1 MSKYIRSFAAPLA
14 LSAALILGG
23 CTGDGDNS
31 DSLAQDTALAN
42 DLELAGRDTLA
53 QPGLSDVPAS
63 GGTTTPAPAAK
74 APATRSP
81 STTAKAPATKSP
93 TTTKSGNT
101 VTPGTTTRDETMGTL
116 PAGTTMTLAS
126 NERVCTNNKKVGDSF
141 TARLTESVTAGGVT
155 VPAGASAVIR
165 ITALQKSDNANQP
178 VVMKF
183 SVSTIH
189 YNGKSYP
196 ITAEVTS
203 AKVDQV
209 RTSSK
214 SDDAKKVVGGAVIG
228 AIAGQVLGKDTKGTV
243 IGAATGAAAGTA
255 VAMATGN
262 YEGCINE
269 GGTIAIRLTESAR
282 VAAE

>member
-1 MSKYIRSFAAPLA
+1 MTKYIRRFAAPLA
-14 LSAALILGG
+14 LSSAVFLGA
-23 CTGDGDNS
+23 CAGDADDQ
-31 DSLAQDTALAN
+31 DSLAMDSALASE
-42 DLELAGRDTLA
+42 LELAGSDTSA
-53 QPGLSDVPAS
+53 QPGLTDVPA
-63 GGTTTPAPAAK
+63 GGTTTAPRATTPARTGTSGNTASRSASTPAC
-74 APATRSP
+74 
-81 STTAKAPATKSP
+81 TTP
-93 TTTKSGNT
+93 SGNT
-101 VTPGTTTRDETMGTL
+101 VTRGTSTRDETTGTL
-116 PAGTTMTLAS
+116 PAGTSMTLAS
-126 NERVCTNNKKVGDSF
+126 NEKVCTNSRKVGDTF

-155 VPAGASAVIR
+155 VPAGATAVIR
-165 ITALQKSDNANQP
+165 ITALQRSDNVNDP
-178 VVMKF
+178 VIMKF
-183 SVSTIH
+183 AVSTIRI
-189 YNGKSYP
+189 NGTNYP

-209 RTSSK
+209 RSSTRT
-214 SDDAKKVVGGAVIG
+214 DDAKKVVGGAVLG

>member
-1 MSKYIRSFAAPLA
+1 MSKYIRRFAAPLA
-14 LSAALILGG
+14 LTAALVMGA
-23 CTGDGDNS
+23 CAGDGDDQ

-42 DLELAGRDTLA
+42 DLELAGADSTA
-53 QPGLSDVPAS
+53 QPGLTDVPA
-63 GGTTTPAPAAK
+63 GGSTPAATTPRTTTPRTTTPRTPAA
-74 APATRSP
+74 
-81 STTAKAPATKSP
+81 TTPR
-93 TTTKSGNT
+93 TTPSGNT
-101 VTPGTTTRDETMGTL
+101 VTPGTTTRGETLGTL
-116 PAGTTMTLAS
+116 PSGTTMTLAS
-126 NERVCTNNKKVGDSF
+126 NEKVCTNTKKVGDSF

-155 VPAGASAVIR
+155 VPAGATAVIR
-165 ITALQKSDNANQP
+165 ITALQRSDNAQDP

-183 SVSTIH
+183 SVSSIRI
-189 YNGKSYP
+189 NDKSYP

-209 RTSSK
+209 RSTTRK
-214 SDDAKKVVGGAVIG
+214 DDATKVIGGAVIG
-228 AIAGQVLGKDTKGTV
+228 AIAGQVLGKDTKGTI

>member
-1 MSKYIRSFAAPLA
+1 MSKYIRRFAAPLA
-14 LSAALILGG
+14 LTAALVMGG
-23 CTGDGDNS
+23 CAGDGDDQ

-42 DLELAGRDTLA
+42 DLELAGADSNA
-53 QPGLSDVPAS
+53 QPGLTDVPA
-63 GGTTTPAPAAK
+63 GGSTPAATTPRPSTTTP
-74 APATRSP
+74 R
-81 STTAKAPATKSP
+81 P
-93 TTTKSGNT
+93 TPSGNT
-101 VTPGTTTRDETMGTL
+101 VTPGTTTRGETLGTL
-116 PAGTTMTLAS
+116 PAGTSMTLAS
-126 NERVCTNNKKVGDSF
+126 NEKVCTNTRKVGDSF

-155 VPAGASAVIR
+155 VPAGATAVIR
-165 ITALQKSDNANQP
+165 ITALQRSDNAQDP

-183 SVSTIH
+183 AVSSIRF
-189 YNGKSYP
+189 NNVSYP

-209 RTSSK
+209 RSTTRK
-214 SDDAKKVVGGAVIG
+214 DDATKVIGGAVIG
-228 AIAGQVLGKDTKGTV
+228 AIAGQVIGKDTKGTI

>member
-1 MSKYIRSFAAPLA
+1 MSKYIRRFAAPLA
-14 LSAALILGG
+14 LTAALVMGA
-23 CTGDGDNS
+23 CAGDGDDQ
-31 DSLAQDTALAN
+31 DSLAADSALAN
-42 DLELAGRDTLA
+42 DLALAGADSTA
-53 QPGLSDVPAS
+53 QPGLTDVPA
-63 GGTTTPAPAAK
+63 GGSTPAATTPRTTTP
-74 APATRSP
+74 R
-81 STTAKAPATKSP
+81 TTTPRTPTP
-93 TTTKSGNT
+93 TTPRATPSGNT
-101 VTPGTTTRDETMGTL
+101 VTPGTSTRGETMGTL
-116 PAGTTMTLAS
+116 PSGTTMRLAS
-126 NERVCTNNKKVGDSF
+126 NEKVCTNTKKVGDSF

-155 VPAGASAVIR
+155 VPAGATAVIR
-165 ITALQKSDNANQP
+165 ITALQRSDNAQDP

-183 SVSTIH
+183 AVSSIR
-189 YNGKSYP
+189 YNDVSYP

-209 RTSSK
+209 RSTTRK
-214 SDDAKKVVGGAVIG
+214 DDATKVIGGAVIG

-269 GGTIAIRLTESAR
+269 GGVIAIRLTESAR

>member
-1 MSKYIRSFAAPLA
+1 MSKYIRRFAAPLA
-14 LSAALILGG
+14 LTAALVMGA
-23 CTGDGDNS
+23 CAGDGDDQ

-42 DLELAGRDTLA
+42 DLELAGADSNA
-53 QPGLSDVPAS
+53 QPGLTDVPAGS
-63 GGTTTPAPAAK
+63 GTTTAPRTTTPARTGTSGNTAS
-74 APATRSP
+74 RP
-81 STTAKAPATKSP
+81 STTRPRSTP
-93 TTTKSGNT
+93 SGNT
-101 VTPGTTTRDETMGTL
+101 VTPGTTTRNETMGTL
-116 PAGTTMTLAS
+116 PAGTTMSLAS
-126 NERVCTNNKKVGDSF
+126 NEKVCTNTKKVGDSF

-155 VPAGASAVIR
+155 VPAGATAVIR
-165 ITALQKSDNANQP
+165 ITALQRSDNAQDP

-183 SVSTIH
+183 AVSSIRF
-189 YNGKSYP
+189 NNVSYP

-209 RTSSK
+209 RSTTRK
-214 SDDAKKVVGGAVIG
+214 DDATKVIGGAVIG
-228 AIAGQVLGKDTKGTV
+228 AIAGQVLGKDTKGTI

>member
-1 MSKYIRSFAAPLA
+1 MSKYIRRFAAPLA
-14 LSAALILGG
+14 LTAALVMGA
-23 CTGDGDNS
+23 CAGDGDDQ

-42 DLELAGRDTLA
+42 DLELAGADSTA
-53 QPGLSDVPAS
+53 QPGLTDVPAG
-63 GGTTTPAPAAK
+63 GGTTTPP
-74 APATRSP
+74 R
-81 STTAKAPATKSP
+81 
-93 TTTKSGNT
+93 TTTPAPTKTTPSGNT
-101 VTPGTTTRDETMGTL
+101 VTPGNTTRGETMGTL
-116 PAGTTMTLAS
+116 PAGTSMTLAS
-126 NERVCTNNKKVGDSF
+126 NEKVCTNTKKVGDSF

-155 VPAGASAVIR
+155 VPAGATAVIR
-165 ITALQKSDNANQP
+165 ITALQRSDNAQDP

-183 SVSTIH
+183 AVSSIR
-189 YNGKSYP
+189 YNNTSYP

-209 RTSSK
+209 RSSTRK
-214 SDDAKKVVGGAVIG
+214 DDATKVIGGAVIG
-228 AIAGQVLGKDTKGTV
+228 AIAGQVLGKDTKGTI

>member
-1 MSKYIRSFAAPLA
+1 MSKYIRRFAAPLA
-14 LSAALILGG
+14 LTAALVMGA
-23 CTGDGDNS
+23 CAGDGDDQ
-31 DSLAQDTALAN
+31 DSLAADSALAS
-42 DLELAGRDTLA
+42 DLALAGADSNA
-53 QPGLSDVPAS
+53 QPGLTDVPA
-63 GGTTTPAPAAK
+63 GGTTPAA
-74 APATRSP
+74 
-81 STTAKAPATKSP
+81 TTPR
-93 TTTKSGNT
+93 TTTPRTTTPRPAATTPRPTPSGNT
-101 VTPGTTTRDETMGTL
+101 VTPGATTRGETMGTL
-116 PAGTTMTLAS
+116 PAGTSMTLAA
-126 NERVCTNNKKVGDSF
+126 NEKICTNTKKVGDSF

-155 VPAGASAVIR
+155 VPAGATAVIR
-165 ITALQKSDNANQP
+165 ITALQRSDNAQDP

-183 SVSTIH
+183 AVSSIR
-189 YNGKSYP
+189 YNNVSYP

-209 RTSSK
+209 RSTSRK
-214 SDDAKKVVGGAVIG
+214 DDATKVIGGAVIG

>member
-1 MSKYIRSFAAPLA
+1 MSKYIRRFAAPLA
-14 LSAALILGG
+14 LTAALVMGG
-23 CTGDGDNS
+23 CAGDGDDQ
-31 DSLAQDTALAN
+31 DSLAADSALAN
-42 DLELAGRDTLA
+42 DLALAGADSTA
-53 QPGLSDVPAS
+53 QPGLTDVPA
-63 GGTTTPAPAAK
+63 GGSTPAATTPRTTTPRTTTPRTPAATT
-74 APATRSP
+74 PRATP
-81 STTAKAPATKSP
+81 
-93 TTTKSGNT
+93 SGNT
-101 VTPGTTTRDETMGTL
+101 VTPGTTTRGETLGTL
-116 PAGTTMTLAS
+116 PAGTSMTLAS
-126 NERVCTNNKKVGDSF
+126 NEKVCTNTRKVGDSF

-155 VPAGASAVIR
+155 VPAGATAVIK
-165 ITALQKSDNANQP
+165 ITALQRSDNAQDP

-183 SVSTIH
+183 SVSSIRF
-189 YNGKSYP
+189 NNVSYP

-209 RTSSK
+209 RSTTRK
-214 SDDAKKVVGGAVIG
+214 DDATKVIGGAVIG
-228 AIAGQVLGKDTKGTV
+228 AIAGQVLGKDTKGTI

>member
-1 MSKYIRSFAAPLA
+1 MSKYIRRFAAPLA
-14 LSAALILGG
+14 LTAALVMGA
-23 CTGDGDNS
+23 CAGDGDDQ
-31 DSLAQDTALAN
+31 DSLAADSALAN
-42 DLELAGRDTLA
+42 DLALAGADSTA
-53 QPGLSDVPAS
+53 QPGLTDVPA
-63 GGTTTPAPAAK
+63 GGSTPAATTPRTTTPRTTTPRTPAATT
-74 APATRSP
+74 PRATP
-81 STTAKAPATKSP
+81 
-93 TTTKSGNT
+93 SGNT
-101 VTPGTTTRDETMGTL
+101 VTPGTSTRGETMGTL
-116 PAGTTMTLAS
+116 PSGTTMRLAS
-126 NERVCTNNKKVGDSF
+126 NEKVCTNTKKVGDSF

-155 VPAGASAVIR
+155 VPAGATAVIR
-165 ITALQKSDNANQP
+165 ITALQRSDNAQDP

-183 SVSTIH
+183 AVSSIR
-189 YNGKSYP
+189 YNDVSYP

-209 RTSSK
+209 RSTTRK
-214 SDDAKKVVGGAVIG
+214 DDATKVIGGAVIG

-269 GGTIAIRLTESAR
+269 GGVIAIRLTESAR